1 MCIVSILHVFES
13 TIACCENGIED
24 IFSTTVVNEAHVQ
37 NPSRLMCLLVHG
49 VVRNEN
55 VQL

>member
-13 TIACCENGIED
+13 TIACCETGVED
-24 IFSTTVVNEAHVQ
+24 IVSTTVLNEAHVQ
-37 NPSRLMCLLVHG
+37 NPRHLMCVLVHG
-49 VVRNEN
+49 MVRNEN

>member
-13 TIACCENGIED
+13 TIACCETGIED

-37 NPSRLMCLLVHG
+37 NSSRLMCLLVHG

>member
-13 TIACCENGIED
+13 TIACCETGVEYIV
-24 IFSTTVVNEAHVQ
+24 STTVVNEAHVQ
-37 NPSRLMCLLVHG
+37 NPQRLMCVLVHG